1 MPTVLMGFFISM
13 MNNYLTIY
21 TIGYTKKTAEEFFKL
36 LQTTGA
42 KHLLDVRLNK
52 TSQLM
57 GFTKRDDLSYFLQE
71 LLSMDYREMPEF
83 APEESMLKEYRQTKN
98 WGKYESSYIELIKSR
113 KPEKKIS
120 TKLLEEGMVLLCSEL
135 KAERCHRRLAAE
147 YLANLQSRDTRI
159 IHL

>member
-1 MPTVLMGFFISM
+1 MSM
-13 MNNYLTIY
+13 MSSYLTIY
-21 TIGYTKKTAEEFFKL
+21 TIGYTKKTAKEFFRL
-36 LQTTGA
+36 LRTTGA
-42 KHLLDVRLNK
+42 KHLVDVRLNN

-71 LLSMDYREMPEF
+71 LLNMDYREMPEF
-83 APEESMLKEYRQTKN
+83 APEESMLKEYRQTKK

-120 TKLLEEGMVLLCSEL
+120 TKLLEEGMVLLCSEP

-147 YLANLQSRDTRI
+147 HLANLQSRDTRI
-159 IHL
+159 VHL

>member
-1 MPTVLMGFFISM
+1 MSM
-13 MNNYLTIY
+13 MSSYLTIY
-21 TIGYTKKTAEEFFKL
+21 TIGFTKKTAEEFFRL
-36 LQTTGA
+36 LRTTGA
-42 KHLLDVRLNK
+42 RHLVDVRLNN

-71 LLSMDYREMPEF
+71 LLNMDYREMLEF

-113 KPEKKIS
+113 KPEKKIN
-120 TKLLEEGMVLLCSEL
+120 TKLLEEGMVLLCSEP